1 LTGSTTGAILATA
14 REIEERRTTM
24 VECQKCGAEFYNET
38 DPLATICR
46 DCAQE
51 RETDLAEGEATGN

>member
-1 LTGSTTGAILATA
+1 
-14 REIEERRTTM
+14 M
-24 VECQKCGAEFYNET
+24 VECQKCGTEFYSEI
-38 DPLATICR
+38 DPLGTICQ